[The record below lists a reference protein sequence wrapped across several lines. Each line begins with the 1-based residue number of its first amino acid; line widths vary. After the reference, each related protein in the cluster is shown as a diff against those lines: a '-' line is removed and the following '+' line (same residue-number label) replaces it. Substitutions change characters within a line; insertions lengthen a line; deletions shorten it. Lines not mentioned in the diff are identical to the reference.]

1 MSDELYCIL
10 AVWLRLMISVLL
22 SSRPAL
28 GLEDPRGHFMEVLAL
43 ALALDDKVLVLAS
56 ALEPQVLALAS

>member
-1 MSDELYCIL
+1 
-10 AVWLRLMISVLL
+10 MISVLL